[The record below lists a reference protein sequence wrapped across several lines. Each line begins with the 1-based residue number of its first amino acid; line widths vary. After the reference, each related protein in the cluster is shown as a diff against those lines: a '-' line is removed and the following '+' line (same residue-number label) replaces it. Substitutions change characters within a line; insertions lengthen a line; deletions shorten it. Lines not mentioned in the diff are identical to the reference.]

1 MNDRL
6 SEAIAKDPKLSV
18 DSKIIKRGVFRN
30 FLKVSPKLVDS
41 WQKMTWLRVPMDLR
55 LAALD
60 NSQVESIHVVDLI
73 FAKFQLRKALAFAQ
87 FNVYKRCVFQWK
99 KETLT
104 ASIIRRFAIKKYKM
118 KQRSMFKFWFKMAE
132 KQVLR
137 RRRRLL
143 AEVMGNYTIKAR
155 TFARIKL
162 FNYNTRRYAASADQF
177 DKPVKMMRQGVA
189 HIRYFLR
196 LRDLRYFILHWKLVT
211 RREKVE
217 ELSYKFYRE
226 RTILK
231 CIREWGKIAHENAHQ
246 KRMELLVLE
255 NQRHLKDMLQQAE
268 EVRAYLRTTCLYSR
282 FNICLLSP

>member
-1 MNDRL
+1 
-6 SEAIAKDPKLSV
+6 
-18 DSKIIKRGVFRN
+18 
-30 FLKVSPKLVDS
+30 
-41 WQKMTWLRVPMDLR
+41 
-55 LAALD
+55 
-60 NSQVESIHVVDLI
+60 
-73 FAKFQLRKALAFAQ
+73 
-87 FNVYKRCVFQWK
+87 
-99 KETLT
+99 
-104 ASIIRRFAIKKYKM
+104 
-118 KQRSMFKFWFKMAE
+118 MFKFWFKMAE

-143 AEVMGNYTIKAR
+143 AEVMGCYTVKAR

-189 HIRYFLR
+189 HLRYFLR
-196 LRDLRYFILHWKLVT
+196 LRDLRFFILHWKLVT

-217 ELSYKFYRE
+217 ELSYKFFRE

-268 EVRAYLRTTCLYSR
+268 EVYAFLTSQTTCLYTQLYIFSPFHVGWCSSR
-282 FNICLLSP
+282 PT